1 MDLLGMAAR
10 HPEQARA
17 RVFGDVGQAGGG
29 THPTPFAQMIDD
41 GRCPFL
47 CDLGIEQCGAA
58 SLGELLAARPA
69 AQEPDVVLTVDFAH
83 REIILARETKPLAFR
98 IDTR

>member
-1 MDLLGMAAR
+1 MEPRGVAAR
-10 HPEQARA
+10 HPEQARD
-17 RVFGDVGQAGGG
+17 RVFGDVDHAGGG
-29 THPTPFAQMIDD
+29 PHSAPFAQMIDD
-41 GRCPFL
+41 GRGPC
-47 CDLGIEQCGAA
+47 LGDFGVKQCGAA

-83 REIILARETKPLAFR
+83 REIVLARETEPLACR